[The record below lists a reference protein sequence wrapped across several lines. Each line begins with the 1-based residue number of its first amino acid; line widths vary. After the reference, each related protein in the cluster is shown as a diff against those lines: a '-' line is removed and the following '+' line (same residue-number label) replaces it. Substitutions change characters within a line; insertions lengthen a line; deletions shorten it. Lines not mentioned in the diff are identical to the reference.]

1 MFVTRKTYD
10 AVVRERDE
18 ALALVK
24 KLRVDLDDRAERH
37 RVTEVDA
44 CNQAA
49 ERSRLETRL
58 TRTIASLRRADQEV
72 RECHAALSSTYV
84 RDARGRIARHPLNTG
99 GKVKA

>member
-18 ALALVK
+18 ALALVAK
-24 KLRVDLDDRAERH
+24 VRANSQRLIEDFERTHDRRMAELREQDRRLN
-37 RVTEVDA
+37 
-44 CNQAA
+44 NQA
-49 ERSRLETRL
+49 
-58 TRTIASLRRADQEV
+58 RTIGEMQAEFR
-72 RECHAALSSTYV
+72 HAYI